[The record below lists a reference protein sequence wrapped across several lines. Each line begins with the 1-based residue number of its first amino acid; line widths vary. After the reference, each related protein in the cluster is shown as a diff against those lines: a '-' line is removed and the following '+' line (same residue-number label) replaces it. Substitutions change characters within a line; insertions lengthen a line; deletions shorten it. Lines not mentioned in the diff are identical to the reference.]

1 MRCRLVVRG
10 GGVVGGGGG
19 CCGRGGEGT
28 VGRAGD
34 RVDAGAVE
42 VDVEPP
48 PVALVPDARLLRLL
62 RVRQPLPAITGQI
75 RA

>member
-10 GGVVGGGGG
+10 GGVVGRGGR

-28 VGRAGD
+28 VGAGD

-62 RVRQPLPAITGQI
+62 RVRQPLPAIGRI
-75 RA
+75 HA